1 MRLGG
6 HTRAAQIETL
16 PVHPFNT
23 AAATAAAVHRLPVDL
38 EGIEVAVRLVGPV
51 RAERREA
58 SWMLPR
64 LLPTEATQHSFNMM
78 PTG

>member
-1 MRLGG
+1 L
-6 HTRAAQIETL
+6 AI
-16 PVHPFNT
+16 
-23 AAATAAAVHRLPVDL
+23 DL
-38 EGIEVAVRLVGPV
+38 EGVEVAVRLVGSV

-64 LLPTEATQHSFNMM
+64 LLPTEAAQHSFKMT